1 MTVGIVGAG
10 QLGRMMAL
18 AGYPLGL
25 DFLFLDKDAKTPG
38 GQLAPIL
45 SGELTDRKL
54 LGELSERCDVVTF
67 DWENIPVEALE
78 GLPGKAR
85 ISPPTRAL
93 AAAQDR
99 ISEKR
104 TFELLGIPTT
114 HYAAVDSRE
123 SLDAAVRLVGLPGVL
138 KTRRLGYDG
147 KGQFVLRKPADLDA
161 AWAALVGSGSG
172 TVPLIYENLV
182 PFDAEVSVIA
192 VRGADGDIAFYPL
205 NLNVHRDGILR
216 LTRAPYGNAA
226 LTRQAQRAAKKL
238 LEHFQY
244 VGVLT
249 IEFFV
254 KRGKLIANEMAP
266 RVHNSGHWT
275 IEGAVTSQFE
285 NHVRAI
291 AGLPLGST
299 AARGH
304 SAMINLI
311 GELPDRDPLLAEAG
325 LHWHDYGKTP
335 RPGRKLGHLTLC
347 EPTAARRDKRAFK
360 VLGRVDRRTWL
371 ALR

>member
-1 MTVGIVGAG
+1 VKSIGIVGAG
-10 QLGRMMAL
+10 QLGRMLAL
-18 AGYPLGL
+18 AGLPLGF
-25 DFLFLDKDAKTPG
+25 DFLFLDKSAATPG
-38 GQLAPIL
+38 GQVAPLLA
-45 SGELTDRKL
+45 GEFTDRKL
-54 LGELSERCDVVTF
+54 LGELSQRCAVLTF
-67 DWENIPVEALE
+67 DWENIPVAALE
-78 GLPGKAR
+78 GLPGQAR
-85 ISPPTRAL
+85 IAPPLRAL

-99 ISEKR
+99 LSEKR
-104 TFELLGIPTT
+104 TFELLDISTT
-114 HYAAVDSRE
+114 KYAAVDSR
-123 SLDAAVRLVGLPGVL
+123 AALETAVKSIGLPGVL

-161 AWAALVGSGSG
+161 AWEALGSA
-172 TVPLIYENLV
+172 PLLYENLV

-192 VRGADGDIAFYPL
+192 VRGADGAVAFYPL
-205 NLNVHRDGILR
+205 NLNVHRAGILR

-226 LTRQAQRAAKKL
+226 LTRQAQRAARKL
-238 LEHFQY
+238 LEHFKY

-254 KRGKLIANEMAP
+254 RAGRLIANEMAP

-311 GELPDRDPLLAEAG
+311 GELPARDPLLREPG
-325 LHWHDYGKTP
+325 LHWHDYGKEP
-335 RPGRKLGHLTLC
+335 RPGRKLGHITIT
-347 EPTAARRDKRAFK
+347 EVTAQKRDRLSFK
-360 VLGRVDRRTWL
+360 VLGRIDRATWL
-371 ALR
+371 AIR

>member
-1 MTVGIVGAG
+1 MTIGIVGAG

-38 GQLAPIL
+38 GQLAPL
-45 SGELTDRKL
+45 LAGELTDRKL

-67 DWENIPVEALE
+67 DWENVPVEALE

-93 AAAQDR
+93 GAAQDR
-99 ISEKR
+99 LLEKR

-123 SLDAAVRLVGLPGVL
+123 SLDTAVRLVGLPGVL

-147 KGQFVLRKPADLDA
+147 KGQFVVRKPADLDV
-161 AWAALVGSGSG
+161 AWAELGKS
-172 TVPLIYENLV
+172 PLLYENLV
-182 PFDAEVSVIA
+182 PFDAEVSIIA
-192 VRGADGDIAFYPL
+192 VRNARGDAAFYPL
-205 NLNVHRDGILR
+205 NLNVHREGILR
-216 LTRAPYGNAA
+216 LTRAPYGNVA

-238 LEHFQY
+238 LEHFSY

-254 KRGKLIANEMAP
+254 KRGRLVANEMAP

-311 GELPDRDPLLAEAG
+311 GELPARDRLLAEPG
-325 LHWHDYGKTP
+325 LHWHDYGKSP
-335 RPGRKLGHLTLC
+335 RPGRKLGHITIC
-347 EPTAARRDKRAFK
+347 EPTARKRDQRGFK
-360 VLGRVDRRTWL
+360 VLARTDRATWL

>member
-1 MTVGIVGAG
+1 MKIGIVGAG

-25 DFLFLDKDAKTPG
+25 TFQFLDRDAQTPG
-38 GQLAPIL
+38 GQVGPIL
-45 SGELTDRKL
+45 VGELTDRKL
-54 LGELSERCDVVTF
+54 LGELSTGNEVLTF

-78 GLPGKAR
+78 GLPGNAR
-85 ISPPTRAL
+85 IAPPLRAL
-93 AAAQDR
+93 AASQDR
-99 ISEKR
+99 LSEKR

-114 HYAAVDSRE
+114 RYAAVDSPE
-123 SLDAAVRLVGLPGVL
+123 SLEMAIKHIGLPGIL

-147 KGQFVLRKPADLDA
+147 KGQFVLRKPADIA
-161 AWAALVGSGSG
+161 KAWEAVGKAPS
-172 TVPLIYENLV
+172 LYENLV
-182 PFDAEVSVIA
+182 PFDAEVSIIA
-192 VRGADGDIAFYPL
+192 VRGLNGDVAFYPL

-238 LEHFQY
+238 LQHFKY

-254 KRGKLIANEMAP
+254 KRGGLIANEMAP

-275 IEGAVTSQFE
+275 IEGAETSQFE

-299 AARGH
+299 KARGH

-311 GELPDRDPLLAEAG
+311 GKLPDRVPLLGDAG
-325 LHWHDYGKTP
+325 LHWHDYGKAP
-335 RPGRKLGHLTLC
+335 RPGRKLGHLTLV
-347 EPTAARRDKRAFK
+347 ESTPRTRDRRIFK
-360 VLGRVDRRTWL
+360 VLGEIDRATWL
-371 ALR
+371 AIR

>member
-1 MTVGIVGAG
+1 MTIGIVGAG

-25 DFLFLDKDAKTPG
+25 EFLFLDRDARTPG
-38 GQLAPIL
+38 GRVGPIL
-45 SGELTDRKL
+45 AGDLTDRGL
-54 LGELSERCDVVTF
+54 LGTLSERCEVLTF

-78 GLPGKAR
+78 NLPGNAH
-85 ISPPTRAL
+85 IAPPLRAL

-99 ISEKR
+99 LSEKR
-104 TFELLGIPTT
+104 TFGLLGIPTT
-114 HYAAVDSRE
+114 RYAAVDSRAA
-123 SLDAAVRLVGLPGVL
+123 LDAAVQAIGLPGVL

-161 AWAALVGSGSG
+161 AWAALGMS
-172 TVPLIYENLV
+172 PLLYENLV
-182 PFDAEVSVIA
+182 PFDREVSVIA
-192 VRGADGDIAFYPL
+192 VRGRDGRIVFYPL
-205 NLNVHRDGILR
+205 NLNVHREGILR
-216 LTRAPYGNAA
+216 LTRAPFGNPA
-226 LTRQAQRAAKKL
+226 LTRQAQRAARRL
-238 LEHFQY
+238 LEHFDY

-254 KRGKLIANEMAP
+254 ARGRLIANEMAP

-275 IEGAVTSQFE
+275 IEGADTSQFE

-299 AARGH
+299 RSRGH

-311 GELPDRDPLLAEAG
+311 GELPPRDALLAEPG
-325 LHWHDYGKTP
+325 LHWHDYGKEA
-335 RPGRKLGHLTLC
+335 RPGRKLGHVTLV
-347 EPTAARRDKRAFK
+347 ESSAAQRDRRSAS
-360 VLGRVDRRTWL
+360 VLSKVDRATWL
-371 ALR
+371 AIRKA